1 MRALSARSERCAGA
15 ECGGH
20 RKALTPAVVMMSTP
34 SRPADSYLGLL
45 FCMEDMAL

>member
-1 MRALSARSERCAGA
+1 MGKWQWGEVL
-15 ECGGH
+15 
-20 RKALTPAVVMMSTP
+20 LTSMLRRRDCELTTVVMMSTP